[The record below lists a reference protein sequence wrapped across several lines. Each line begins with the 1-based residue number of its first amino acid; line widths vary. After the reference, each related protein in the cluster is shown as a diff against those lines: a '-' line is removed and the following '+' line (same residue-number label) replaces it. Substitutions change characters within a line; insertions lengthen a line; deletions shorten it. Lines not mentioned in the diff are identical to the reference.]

1 MEHAGAHAS
10 YRESVKAL
18 LEQWEESSAAG
29 GAGSS
34 SARAATT
41 TMQRDPSLSLLL
53 PLLILLST
61 LLFLLIFFLIFLI
74 LVKRGRLS
82 GRGGIA
88 LGDNDGPLDLSRE
101 EELDGEGGLRGI
113 EQRWLEQQDE
123 GTTAGYERAK
133 RELPSM
139 GVCPRACR
147 RACRAMSTPSHMLY
161 MRACPASVTWRETLT
176 PSTWPAARSL
186 PAAVPPQLDGDRHHP
201 LPVPLDPGKGH
212 LCLVL

>member
-1 MEHAGAHAS
+1 MAMAGAGAGAGVEHAGAHAS
-10 YRESVKAL
+10 YRDSVKAL
-18 LEQWEESSAAG
+18 LEQWERERPPAG
-29 GAGSS
+29 GAGRSS
-34 SARAATT
+34 STVIVTAMTT

-74 LVKRGRLS
+74 LVKRGRLA

-101 EELDGEGGLRGI
+101 EELDGEGGLRGV

-133 RELPSM
+133 RE
-139 GVCPRACR
+139 
-147 RACRAMSTPSHMLY
+147 
-161 MRACPASVTWRETLT
+161 W
-176 PSTWPAARSL
+176 PSTRVVWGRFST
-186 PAAVPPQLDGDRHHP
+186 
-201 LPVPLDPGKGH
+201 
-212 LCLVL
+212 

>member
-1 MEHAGAHAS
+1 MAGAGIGVEHAGAHAS

-18 LEQWEESSAAG
+18 LEQWEGQGQSAG
-29 GAGSS
+29 GASRSSGSS
-34 SARAATT
+34 STVGSATT

-74 LVKRGRLS
+74 LVKRGRLA

-101 EELDGEGGLRGI
+101 EELDGEGGLRGV

-133 RELPSM
+133 RECRASRAASVSGGPMPNEGQACNSRRLLQDVPLPSF
-139 GVCPRACR
+139 VQIR
-147 RACRAMSTPSHMLY
+147 
-161 MRACPASVTWRETLT
+161 
-176 PSTWPAARSL
+176 
-186 PAAVPPQLDGDRHHP
+186 
-201 LPVPLDPGKGH
+201 
-212 LCLVL
+212 